1 MTVPSARTLGLA
13 GVGVVL
19 LVVLMMVLSDD
30 GGGTDAA
37 PQPRFDERATAP
49 GDVPVVDVK
58 LEALQRERLE
68 IGAAQRNLFRFQLP
82 PAESSSPSPFLPP
95 GPPLGLPSARDI
107 PVAGPVGPP
116 PPPPIPIKFI
126 GLAGAP
132 GPEGQVVFFSDGRGH
147 VFFGKE
153 GDIIEGRYRVLK
165 VSPGSAEPAYLDG
178 RGRQTILLSGQ

>member
-1 MTVPSARTLGLA
+1 MQRPSLASMSEPQRPATCPSWMSNSKRCSGSGWRSARPS
-13 GVGVVL
+13 VICSDFSSL
-19 LVVLMMVLSDD
+19 LLSRRV
-30 GGGTDAA
+30 
-37 PQPRFDERATAP
+37 PRR
-49 GDVPVVDVK
+49 
-58 LEALQRERLE
+58 
-68 IGAAQRNLFRFQLP
+68 
-82 PAESSSPSPFLPP
+82 FLPP

-165 VSPGSAEPAYLDG
+165 VSPGSAELAYLDG